1 MVFGQRIIW
10 GAVQQGQTNFGN
22 LIDYC
27 SQLVAEVAADF
38 IIKQG
43 GWVCAIN
50 LSFTEKYLAELI

>member
-43 GWVCAIN
+43 GWVCAIK
-50 LSFTEKYLAELI
+50 FY